1 MDGGA
6 WWAAIYGVAQ
16 SRTWLK
22 WLSSSSSSVKESA
35 CQQRRCKRCRFNPWV
50 GKIPWRRNWQHTP
63 IVLSGKLHGQR
74 SLVGYSPQ
82 GCKELDTSEHGTFYS
97 TFYLVT
103 VFDAVHFSR
112 VQLFATSWTA
122 ACQASLPFTISWS
135 LLKLTSIESV
145 MPSNHLILFPFS
157 PSALNLSRH
166 QGLF

>member
-1 MDGGA
+1 M
-6 WWAAIYGVAQ
+6 
-16 SRTWLK
+16 
-22 WLSSSSSSVKESA
+22 
-35 CQQRRCKRCRFNPWV
+35 
-50 GKIPWRRNWQHTP
+50 
-63 IVLSGKLHGQR
+63 
-74 SLVGYSPQ
+74 GYSPQ

-145 MPSNHLILFPFS
+145 MRLNNCILCHLLLLLPSIFPGIRVFS
-157 PSALNLSRH
+157 NELALCIKWSK
-166 QGLF
+166 